1 MTIRLKKEYPT
12 ILNSVYQSALKGDMT
27 TIERGFNDLESD
39 FESHIQQ
46 NSAHTSSQIKHGSYT
61 VANRLENLWSRLI
74 NLVLNH
80 DGSDVKEVVDAR
92 VALDASIHKTIKDR
106 TDYDFGL
113 IISRLD
119 RQPDINVLN
128 LGADPTGKYDS
139 SFAIQA
145 ALDRAKNNKSVR
157 VVVPPG
163 FYRLGARLVNWG
175 NTWFDAKGAVFLN
188 YHGKTMMTN
197 GDGSVGYRKY
207 NGNGNMYFD
216 GGTWD
221 CRGAE
226 FTVKNNCFSFGHAKN
241 IYIRNTNFIDVSG
254 YHAIEFNA
262 CQNFKVLNSN
272 FYGFVDHDGS
282 RYFSEAIQIDLAQRP
297 EVFGAFGEYDF
308 TTCKDG
314 LIQGCNFGKSN
325 TSGTQAW
332 PRGVGSHSSTI
343 GYWHENIRVKDCL
356 FEDLEGWAVR
366 GYNWNVTDIKDNT
379 LRNCKFGVTVSAID
393 PANTHHTLNDK
404 FEQMSRSQTFRHV
417 HVSGNTFLDT
427 RENEAI
433 YIRGINDESGFVRNV
448 NIQNNIIDGVGGTNQ
463 AGIRLDAIRNGIVSG
478 NQISNTS
485 GDGVLMNDCVGVTVS
500 GTNQISFI
508 GRDGIAA
515 FGDSSDLSITSNI
528 VRRPKRYGI
537 EISGVLFGE
546 VSDNNI
552 TGAGHGEHGKYEAIR
567 IANGARDILLAN
579 NKCRSIS
586 TLTNLARAG
595 IYITSSVK
603 GVVRH
608 GNVCKGNWTISGVV
622 DNAPD
627 TVTEAKDVS

>member
-1 MTIRLKKEYPT
+1 MVRLRKNYDT
-12 ILNSVYQSALKGDMT
+12 TRNSRYAHQLGEDMQ
-27 TIERGFNDLESD
+27 TIENELNKNATELQ
-39 FESHIQQ
+39 SHKD
-46 NSAHTSSQIKHGSYT
+46 SKKAHLSSQIMHGLFT
-61 VANRLENLWSRLI
+61 VANRIDNMWARLT

-80 DGSDVKEVVDAR
+80 DGDDVKEVVDAR
-92 VALDASIHKTIKDR
+92 VALDASIHKTMKDR
-106 TDYDFGL
+106 FDYDFGL

-119 RQPDINVLN
+119 RQPDINVVD
-128 LGADPTGKYDS
+128 LGADPTGKYES
-139 SFAIQA
+139 AFAIQA
-145 ALDRAKNNKSVR
+145 ALDRAKKGKSVR

-163 FYRLGARLVNWG
+163 VYRLGATLFDRG

-197 GDGSVGYRKY
+197 GDGSVEYMGYE
-207 NGNGNMYFD
+207 GNGNMYFD

-226 FTVKNNCFSFGHAKN
+226 FTTKNNCFSFGHAKN

-262 CQNFKVLNSN
+262 CQNFKVLDSN
-272 FYGFVDHDGS
+272 FYGFVDHDGT
-282 RYFSEAIQIDLAQRP
+282 RYFSEAIQIDLAQRK
-297 EVFGAFGEYDF
+297 EVFGAFGAYDF

-379 LRNCKFGVTVSAID
+379 LRNCRFGITVSAID
-393 PANTHHTLNDK
+393 PANKHHSLNDK
-404 FEQMSRSQTFRHV
+404 FEQMSRSQSFRHV
-417 HVSGNTFLDT
+417 HVSGNTILDT

-448 NIQNNIIDGVGGTNQ
+448 NIQNNIIDGVGGANE

-515 FGDSSDLSITSNI
+515 FGDSSDLSIISNI

-567 IANGARDILLAN
+567 IANGARDIHLAD

-586 TLTNLARAG
+586 TLANLARAG
-595 IYITSSVK
+595 IYITSSVR

-627 TVTEAKDVS
+627 TVTDAKDVA

>member
-1 MTIRLKKEYPT
+1 MVRLRKNYDTTRNSRYAHQLGEDMQKIEDS
-12 ILNSVYQSALKGDMT
+12 LNENAA
-27 TIERGFNDLESD
+27 DLTRHKESD
-39 FESHIQQ
+39 
-46 NSAHTSSQIKHGSYT
+46 NAHLSSQIKHGLFT
-61 VANRLENLWSRLI
+61 VANRLDNLWSRVV

-80 DGSDVKEVVDAR
+80 DGDDVKEIVDTR
-92 VALDASIHKTIKDR
+92 VALDASIHKTAKDR
-106 TDYDFGL
+106 LDYDFGL

-119 RQPDINVLN
+119 RQPDINVLD

-145 ALDRAKNNKSVR
+145 ALDRAKKGKSIR

-197 GDGSVGYRKY
+197 GDGTVEYHGYK
-207 NGNGNMYFD
+207 GNGNMYFD

-221 CRGAE
+221 CRGTE
-226 FTVKNNCFSFGHAKN
+226 FKTKNNCFSFGHAKN
-241 IYIRNTNFIDVSG
+241 IYIRNSAFKDVSG

-262 CQNFKVLNSN
+262 CQNFKVLDSD

-282 RYFSEAIQIDLAQRP
+282 RYFSEAIQVDLAQRK
-297 EVFGAFGEYDF
+297 EVFGAFGAYDF

-325 TSGTQAW
+325 TPGTQAW

-379 LRNCKFGVTVSAID
+379 LRNCRFGITVSAID
-393 PANTHHTLNDK
+393 PANKHHSLNDK
-404 FEQMSRSQTFRHV
+404 FEQMSRSQIFRHV
-417 HVSGNTFLDT
+417 HVSGNTILNT

-433 YIRGINDESGFVRNV
+433 YIRGINDTGFVRNV
-448 NIQNNIIDGVGGTNQ
+448 NVQNNIIDGVGGKNQ
-463 AGIRLDAIRNGIVSG
+463 AGIRLDAVRNGIVSA

-485 GDGVLMNDCVGVTVS
+485 GDGVWMNDCVGVNVT
-500 GTNQISFI
+500 GANQISFI
-508 GRDGIAA
+508 GRDGISA
-515 FGDSSDLSITSNI
+515 FGESTLLLIAGNNI
-528 VRRPKRYGI
+528 RRPGRYGI
-537 EISGVLFGE
+537 EQSGVLIS
-546 VSDNNI
+546 VIKDNLI
-552 TGAGHGEHGKYEAIR
+552 TGAGHSKHGAYEAIR
-567 IANGARDILLAN
+567 IANKSKDILLAGN
-579 NKCRSIS
+579 RCRSLS
-586 TLTNLARAG
+586 KLTKRARAG
-595 IYITSSVK
+595 IYITNTVK
-603 GVVRH
+603 GVVRY
-608 GNVCKGNWTISGVV
+608 GNYCKGDWTISGIV
-622 DNAPD
+622 DNSKNPKTD
-627 TVTEAKDVS
+627 AKDVA

>member
-1 MTIRLKKEYPT
+1 MVRLRKNYDTTRNSRYAHQLGEDMQKIEDS
-12 ILNSVYQSALKGDMT
+12 LNENAA
-27 TIERGFNDLESD
+27 DLTRHKDSD
-39 FESHIQQ
+39 
-46 NSAHTSSQIKHGSYT
+46 SAHLSSQIKHGLFT
-61 VANRLENLWSRLI
+61 VANQLDNLWSRVV

-80 DGSDVKEVVDAR
+80 DGDDVKEVVDTR
-92 VALDASIHKTIKDR
+92 VALDASIHKTVKDR
-106 TDYDFGL
+106 LDYDFGL

-119 RQPDINVLN
+119 RQPDINVLD
-128 LGADPTGKYDS
+128 LGADPTGKYES

-145 ALDRAKNNKSVR
+145 ALDRAKKSKSVR

-163 FYRLGARLVNWG
+163 AYRLGATLVNWG
-175 NTWFDAKGAVFLN
+175 NTWFDAKGAYLLN

-197 GDGSVGYRKY
+197 GDGSVDYLGYE
-207 NGNGNMYFD
+207 GNGNIYID

-221 CRGAE
+221 CRGTE
-226 FTVKNNCFSFGHAKN
+226 FKTKNNCFSFGHGKN
-241 IYIRNTNFIDVSG
+241 IFVRNSTFKDVSG

-262 CQNFKVLNSN
+262 CQNFKVLNSD

-282 RYFSEAIQIDLAQRP
+282 RYFSEAIQVDLAQRK
-297 EVFGAFGEYDF
+297 EVFGAFGAYDF
-308 TTCKDG
+308 TVCKDG
-314 LIQGCNFGKSN
+314 LVQGCNFGKSN
-325 TSGTQAW
+325 TPGTQAW

-356 FEDLEGWAVR
+356 FEDMDGWAVR

-379 LRNCKFGVTVSAID
+379 LRNCRFGITVSAID
-393 PANTHHTLNDK
+393 PANKHHTLNNK
-404 FEQMSRSQTFRHV
+404 FEQMSRSQSFRHV
-417 HVSGNTFLDT
+417 HVSGNTILDT

-448 NIQNNIIDGVGGTNQ
+448 NIQNNIIDGVGGTNE

-546 VSDNNI
+546 VSDNTV

-567 IANGARDILLAN
+567 IANGARDILLAD

-586 TLTNLARAG
+586 TLTKLARAG

-603 GVVRH
+603 GIVRH
-608 GNVCKGNWTISGVV
+608 GNYCKGDWTISGIV
-622 DNAPD
+622 DNSKNPKTD
-627 TVTEAKDVS
+627 AKDVA

>member
-1 MTIRLKKEYPT
+1 MVRLRKNYDTTRNSRYAHQLGEDMQKIEDS
-12 ILNSVYQSALKGDMT
+12 LNENAA
-27 TIERGFNDLESD
+27 DLTRHKESD
-39 FESHIQQ
+39 
-46 NSAHTSSQIKHGSYT
+46 NAHLSSQIKHGLFT
-61 VANRLENLWSRLI
+61 VANSLDNLWSRVV

-80 DGSDVKEVVDAR
+80 DGDDVKEVVDTR
-92 VALDASIHKTIKDR
+92 VALDASIHKTAKDR
-106 TDYDFGL
+106 LDYDFGL

-119 RQPDINVLN
+119 RQPDINVLD
-128 LGADPTGKYDS
+128 LGADPTGKYES

-145 ALDRAKNNKSVR
+145 ALDRAKKGKSIR

-163 FYRLGARLVNWG
+163 VYRLGATLVNWG
-175 NTWFDAKGAVFLN
+175 NTWFDAKGAYLLN

-197 GDGSVGYRKY
+197 GDGTVEYLGYE
-207 NGNGNMYFD
+207 GNGNIYID

-221 CRGAE
+221 CRGTE
-226 FTVKNNCFSFGHAKN
+226 FKTKNNCFSFGHGKN
-241 IYIRNTNFIDVSG
+241 IYIRNSAFKDVSG

-262 CQNFKVLNSN
+262 CKNFKVLDSD
-272 FYGFVDHDGS
+272 FYGFVDHDGT
-282 RYFSEAIQIDLAQRP
+282 RYFSEAIQVDLAQRK
-297 EVFGAFGEYDF
+297 EVFGAFGAYDF
-308 TTCKDG
+308 TVCKDG
-314 LIQGCNFGKSN
+314 LVQGCSFGKSS
-325 TSGTQAW
+325 TPGTQAW

-379 LRNCKFGVTVSAID
+379 LRNCRFGITVSAID
-393 PANTHHTLNDK
+393 PANKHHSLNDK
-404 FEQMSRSQTFRHV
+404 FEQMSRSQSFRHV
-417 HVSGNTFLDT
+417 HVSGNTILDT

-448 NIQNNIIDGVGGTNQ
+448 NIQNNIIDGVGGENE
-463 AGIRLDAIRNGIVSG
+463 AGIRLDAVRNGIVSA

-485 GDGVLMNDCVGVTVS
+485 GDGVWMNDCVGVTVS
-500 GTNQISFI
+500 GSNQISFI

-567 IANGARDILLAN
+567 IANGARDILLAD

-603 GVVRH
+603 GIVRH
-608 GNVCKGNWTISGVV
+608 GNYCKGDWTISGIV
-622 DNAPD
+622 DNSKNPKTD
-627 TVTEAKDVS
+627 AKDVA